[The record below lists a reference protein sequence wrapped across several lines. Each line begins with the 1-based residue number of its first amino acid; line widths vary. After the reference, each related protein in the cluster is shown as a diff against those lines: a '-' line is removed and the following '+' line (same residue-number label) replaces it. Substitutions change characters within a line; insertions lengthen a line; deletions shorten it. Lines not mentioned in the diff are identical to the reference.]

1 MGIPVWKPKKQ
12 PQQENS
18 LRSTFH
24 HQHSIAQHHSP
35 QYRLH
40 RRRQPTL
47 LAEPFYIAAD
57 GYTTP
62 ASIPSSSVQQRSRLA
77 PVSRTITPR
86 QRIEIESLI
95 QQRFNEKQEL
105 LDQLKITISLLDQF
119 LSIREISGQHL
130 ALPPFITDDLL
141 AILTATSTSLTS
153 TNNTDS
159 NNIMANLPTMNDTNY
174 SHTLHRPPATS
185 SPSHSTPTMPL
196 RSYDRPAND
205 TSVTRL
211 VDVMIGLPPH
221 ASRWADLESN
231 IASTHRRVCEQL
243 NLLGSSLT
251 ASLPSSASHLTSIS
265 PMPSSPPRQS
275 L

>member
-47 LAEPFYIAAD
+47 LAEPYYIAAD

-62 ASIPSSSVQQRSRLA
+62 ASIPSSSIQQRSRLA
-77 PVSRTITPR
+77 SVSRTITPR
-86 QRIEIESLI
+86 QQIEIESQI

-141 AILTATSTSLTS
+141 AILTATSTTLTS

-159 NNIMANLPTMNDTNY
+159 NIMANLPTMNDTNY
-174 SHTLHRPPATS
+174 SHTLPPS
-185 SPSHSTPTMPL
+185 SPSHSIPTMPL
-196 RSYDRPAND
+196 RSYDRPDND
-205 TSVTRL
+205 TSLTRL
-211 VDVMIGLPPH
+211 VDRMIGSPPH

-243 NLLGSSLT
+243 DRLGTSLT
-251 ASLPSSASHLTSIS
+251 TSLSSSASQLTSIP
-265 PMPSSPPRQS
+265 PMPSSPPSQS